1 MSALEILDDCE
12 VKKKKLSYQALYK
25 GLKMSGIYPAQ
36 ILKENV
42 VRWIK
47 TPPLDAKDTA
57 PPKVINDASRIPKR
71 QKQW

>member
-1 MSALEILDDCE
+1 M
-12 VKKKKLSYQALYK
+12 VKKRKELSHQALYK
-25 GLKMSGIYPAQ
+25 GLKMSEIYPAQ

-57 PPKVINDASRIPKR
+57 PPKVINDASRILKR

>member
-25 GLKMSGIYPAQ
+25 GQKMSGIYPAQ
-36 ILKENV
+36 TFKENV

-47 TPPLDAKDTA
+47 TSSLDSKDIA
-57 PPKVINDASRIPKR
+57 PPKIISDASRVSKR
-71 QKQW
+71 QKQ

>member
-1 MSALEILDDCE
+1 MSRH
-12 VKKKKLSYQALYK
+12 
-25 GLKMSGIYPAQ
+25 YPTQ

-47 TPPLDAKDTA
+47 TPPLDAKNTA
-57 PPKVINDASRIPKR
+57 PPKEINDASRIPKR